1 MPLLEIN
8 GLKTYYYT
16 DIGVIKAVD
25 DVNLILSKGECL
37 GIAGESGCGKTTLVL
52 SVLRLIKPP
61 GRIVGGEIIFGGTN
75 LLSLKSEE
83 MRKIRWRKI
92 AMVFQGAMNALNPV
106 HTVGSQIV
114 EALMNHLD
122 YSKSE
127 AERKAV
133 ALLNSVGLNSAVFR
147 SYPHELSG
155 GMKQR
160 ALIAMALSCDPDI
173 LFADQPTTALDVV
186 TQAQTLKLLKD
197 LQKQR
202 DLSIIIVSH
211 DLSILAQICEKIA
224 VMYAGKLIEYADAET
239 IYGEPAHPYTAALIN
254 AFPSVKGP
262 KKPLS
267 ILAGE
272 PPDMINLPPG
282 CPFNPRC
289 SLAREICREVE
300 PKLVHLG
307 SGRHVACHLC
317 GEN

>member
-173 LFADQPTTALDVV
+173 LIADEPTTALDVV